1 MVFAFVGRH
10 RREFAGISFR
20 AAARG
25 RESIRYHR
33 RMKPT
38 FARGALAVL
47 GAVMLWGAQFPVAK
61 SALATI
67 DPFSLSAIRYGVA
80 AALLAAWMAAREGAA
95 AFVPRDRAA
104 LVALIGI
111 VGMTASPMLVFGGLA
126 FTRPEHVAIIVALQ
140 PSMTALADW
149 VVRRRRPANFTLACI
164 AVAFFGV
171 ITVVTKGEFRV
182 TAGRQE
188 LLGDAMALAGA
199 MCWVVYTMATEAFR
213 GWPSLKFTLLTLIA
227 GTAGLV
233 IGTAVLDALG
243 VVGLP
248 GAEAIL
254 RVWPQIA
261 FLALG
266 GVLAAMILWN
276 WGNNA
281 IGALD
286 TMLLL
291 NLLPVVTFA
300 IGFAQGA
307 RFSAAELAGVGLVVG
322 ALAANNAYL
331 RAKRQA
337 GRRDARFPVR

>member
-1 MVFAFVGRH
+1 MR
-10 RREFAGISFR
+10 
-20 AAARG
+20 
-25 RESIRYHR
+25 
-33 RMKPT
+33 PT

-47 GAVMLWGAQFPVAK
+47 GAVILWGAQFPVAK

-67 DPFSLSAIRYGVA
+67 DPFSLSAIRYLLA
-80 AALLAAWMAAREGAA
+80 AAILAAWMAAREGRS
-95 AFVPRDRAA
+95 AFRPRGRAG
-104 LVALIGI
+104 LVAFLGL

-171 ITVVTKGEFRV
+171 ITVVTKGEYRV

-188 LLGDAMALAGA
+188 LIGDLMALAGA
-199 MCWVVYTMATEAFR
+199 MCWVVYTMGTEAFR

-227 GTAGLV
+227 GAAGLV
-233 IGTAVLDALG
+233 IGTALLDASG
-243 VVGLP
+243 VVDLP
-248 GAEAIL
+248 DAAAVLG
-254 RVWPQIA
+254 VWPQIA

-281 IGALD
+281 IGALN

-300 IGFAQGA
+300 IGFARGA
-307 RFSAAELAGVGLVVG
+307 RFSAAELTGVALVVG

-331 RAKRQA
+331 RAKRSSA
-337 GRRDARFPVR
+337 ARSTSADPAR

>member
-1 MVFAFVGRH
+1 MRP
-10 RREFAGISFR
+10 SF
-20 AAARG
+20 
-25 RESIRYHR
+25 
-33 RMKPT
+33 T
-38 FARGALAVL
+38 RGALAAL
-47 GAVMLWGAQFPVAK
+47 GAVVLWGAQFPVAK

-67 DPFSLSAIRYGVA
+67 DPFSLSAIRYLVA
-80 AALLAAWMAAREGAA
+80 ASLLAAWMGAREGRG
-95 AFVPRDRAA
+95 AFLPRDRAG
-104 LVALIGI
+104 LVALLGV

-149 VVRRRRPANFTLACI
+149 LIRRRRPANFTLLCI

-171 ITVVTKGEFRV
+171 ITVVTKGEYRV

-199 MCWVVYTMATEAFR
+199 MCWVVYTMGTEAFR

-227 GTAGLV
+227 GAVGLA
-233 IGTAVLDALG
+233 IGTALLDALG
-243 VVGLP
+243 VVTLP
-248 GAEAIL
+248 AAAAVAG
-254 RVWPQIA
+254 VWPHIA

-266 GVLAAMILWN
+266 GVLVAMILWN

-281 IGALD
+281 IGALN

-291 NLLPVVTFA
+291 NFLPVVTFA

-307 RFSAAELAGVGLVVG
+307 RFSAAELGGVALVVG
-322 ALAANNAYL
+322 ALAANNLYL
-331 RAKRQA
+331 RAKRGRA
-337 GRRDARFPVR
+337 GAGTAPAPEP